1 MKANTTNSKT
11 ASVLRVLSIFDNASE
26 PDKSVT
32 AKEVFVYHLFIF
44 SDISLLLIHSL
55 YAILTYLIWPYANGL
70 FYYLGHLTHLL
81 PYQTLVQYENRQS
94 PDWLQLLATS
104 YTSCSLYLSQFL
116 CKTTYTF
123 GIVFHLSFFG
133 DNLSFYQRGGYMLF
147 LTIVGLICS
156 LICSLF
162 LFYLPFTVVCV
173 MLWMF
178 SR

>member
-1 MKANTTNSKT
+1 
-11 ASVLRVLSIFDNASE
+11 LSIFDYASE

-104 YTSCSLYLSQFL
+104 YTSCSLYLSQFFVKPHIL
-116 CKTTYTF
+116 SVLYFIYHSLVITYHS
-123 GIVFHLSFFG
+123 IREV
-133 DNLSFYQRGGYMLF
+133 
-147 LTIVGLICS
+147 VIC
-156 LICSLF
+156 CS
-162 LFYLPFTVVCV
+162 
-173 MLWMF
+173 
-178 SR
+178 